1 MRDIDVHPI
10 DAWIPPLC
18 APRLLRLDGTCI
30 KQLVGPQTVKLS
42 LPTTVDLE
50 LLAFD
55 SGGNTTN
62 TSCIYSHGPRTCM
75 KDGTHGMEGY
85 ESSSGGGNET
95 VDIV

>member
-1 MRDIDVHPI
+1 MSTPLIRGSR
-10 DAWIPPLC
+10 LC
-18 APRLLRLDGTCI
+18 ALPAFSASMGRAI
-30 KQLVGPQTVKLS
+30 QQLVGPQTVKLS
-42 LPTTVDLE
+42 LPTTVDLK